1 MQKSPLVAAVA
12 LAALFTIPSPQ
23 ASAAGC
29 TVYQHRDY
37 KGSAFHLDPGDRL
50 QVAGERCASTQSHG
64 TPKGRYRYHPSWNDQ
79 ISSFKVTRGCTITLW
94 EHASGCRGGGHHFR
108 TFKSYTYIGGAWN
121 DKTSFVEC
129 DCR

>member
-1 MQKSPLVAAVA
+1 MHKALLAAAVS
-12 LAALFTIPSPQ
+12 LAALIVVPSE
-23 ASAAGC
+23 AVAAGC

-79 ISSFKVTRGCTITLW
+79 ISSFKVTNGCTITLW
-94 EHASGCRGGGHHFR
+94 QHAKGCRGGGAHFR
-108 TFKSYTYIGGAWN
+108 ANTSYKYVGGAWN
-121 DKTSFVEC
+121 DQTSFVEC